1 MFIFIR
7 EENLMAKTFQPN
19 IFIRLGN
26 RVIGTLLRAGLP
38 IGIMAL
44 LTVPGRK
51 SGLPRTTPV
60 AVVEA
65 DEGRYLVAG
74 FGIVDWVRNL
84 RAAGG
89 GTLTRRGRT
98 EAIHVVELP
107 PAQAAPIL
115 KAGFGREPSFLHAYF
130 NVSAESPLADFE
142 REAAQHPVFQIQ
154 PVGASAGAR

>member
-1 MFIFIR
+1 
-7 EENLMAKTFQPN
+7 MAKTFQPN
-19 IFIRLGN
+19 FFFRASN
-26 RVIGTLLRAGLP
+26 RVIGALLRAGLP

-60 AVVEA
+60 AVVEGE
-65 DEGRYLVAG
+65 DGRYLVAG

-98 EAIHVVELP
+98 EPIRVVELP

-115 KAGFGREPSFLHAYF
+115 KAGFTREPAFLHAYF
-130 NVSAESPLADFE
+130 TVTAESPLADSE
-142 REAAQHPVFQIQ
+142 REALRHPVFRIQ
-154 PVGASAGAR
+154 PAG